1 MTSGYQMSY
10 IRGDMNTDNIKR
22 SKGRPAGSNSFIR
35 IRACDLI
42 KMVGEMAV
50 IPISKVWL
58 RENGIELSEPQIK
71 IITPA
76 VAQEQTEEKIQFSI
90 TNFED

>member
-1 MTSGYQMSY
+1 LTSGYQVGY
-10 IRGDMNTDNIKR
+10 IRGDMNSENIKR
-22 SKGRPAGSNSFIR
+22 GKGRPVGSHSFIR

-76 VAQEQTEEKIQFSI
+76 VAPEQTEEKIQFSL
-90 TNFED
+90 TTFED

>member
-1 MTSGYQMSY
+1 
-10 IRGDMNTDNIKR
+10 MNSDNIKR
-22 SKGRPAGSNSFIR
+22 GKGRPSGSNSFVR

-50 IPISKVWL
+50 IPVSKVWL
-58 RENGIELSEPQIK
+58 RENGLEPQEPQIK
-71 IITPA
+71 I
-76 VAQEQTEEKIQFSI
+76 VAPVVEETEEKIQFSI

>member
-1 MTSGYQMSY
+1 MCY
-10 IRGDMNTDNIKR
+10 ILGDMNTDNIKR
-22 SKGRPAGSNSFIR
+22 SKGRPVGSNSFIR

-50 IPISKVWL
+50 VPVSKVWL
-58 RENGIELSEPQIK
+58 RENGLEPQESQIK
-71 IITPA
+71 IVAPVATP
-76 VAQEQTEEKIQFSI
+76 EETEEKIQFSI

>member
-1 MTSGYQMSY
+1 MKSN
-10 IRGDMNTDNIKR
+10 NTKR

-50 IPISKVWL
+50 IPVSKVWL
-58 RENGIELSEPQIK
+58 RENGLDVVEPQIK
-71 IITPA
+71 IVAPA
-76 VAQEQTEEKIQFSI
+76 PVPEETEEKIQFSL
-90 TNFED
+90 TTFED

>member
-1 MTSGYQMSY
+1 
-10 IRGDMNTDNIKR
+10 MNSDNIKR
-22 SKGRPAGSNSFIR
+22 SKGRPAGSNSFVR

-50 IPISKVWL
+50 IPVSKVWL
-58 RENGIELSEPQIK
+58 RENGLEPQEPQIK
-71 IITPA
+71 I
-76 VAQEQTEEKIQFSI
+76 VAPVVEETEEKIQFSI

>member
-1 MTSGYQMSY
+1 
-10 IRGDMNTDNIKR
+10 
-22 SKGRPAGSNSFIR
+22 
-35 IRACDLI
+35 
-42 KMVGEMAV
+42 MAV